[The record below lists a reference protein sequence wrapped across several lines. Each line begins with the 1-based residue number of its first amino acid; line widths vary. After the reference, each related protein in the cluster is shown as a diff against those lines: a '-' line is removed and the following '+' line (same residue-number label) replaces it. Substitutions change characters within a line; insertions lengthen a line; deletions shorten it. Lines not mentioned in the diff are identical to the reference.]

1 MIQPIA
7 NATSAATSAT
17 ASGPDT
23 VAGGKSFEQV
33 LLQEVGKIAGSAAG
47 GFLGGGPAGA
57 AVCGALTLL
66 QSR

>member
-7 NATSAATSAT
+7 NSTPASSTATPQTGAAQ
-17 ASGPDT
+17 
-23 VAGGKSFEQV
+23 GGKSFERV
-33 LLQEVGKIAGSAAG
+33 LQEVGKIAGSAAG
-47 GFLGGGPAGA
+47 GFAAGGPAGA